1 MASRQ
6 DLGRDVVLSVSLLF
20 GIAFFVGVDL
30 IEDYFSG
37 LSLHHFL
44 VHVVML
50 GLAIAHGVILW
61 RRLRV
66 QRLEV
71 MVLDR
76 DLTVAQLEIERWRR
90 EASAA
95 IRGMGEAI
103 HQQLARWQLS
113 EAESAV
119 ALLLLRGLSHKE
131 IANLRKTSETTV
143 RQQAQALYRKSGLSG
158 RNELSGF
165 FLEDLVTA
173 ALAPVPTAVRP
184 HV

>member
-1 MASRQ
+1 MSSSRC
-6 DLGRDVVLSVSLLF
+6 LLLF

-61 RRLRV
+61 RRLRA
-66 QRLEV
+66 LLPEV
-71 MVLDR
+71 IALDR
-76 DLTVAQLEIERWRR
+76 DLTIKPSRYSALAAGGERRDPGHGRGDPPAAGALAAQRSRT
-90 EASAA
+90 
-95 IRGMGEAI
+95 
-103 HQQLARWQLS
+103 
-113 EAESAV
+113 AV

-143 RQQAQALYRKSGLSG
+143 RQQAPALYRKSGLSG